1 MSKGEETRERI
12 IGEAFR
18 LATRDGL
25 DGLTIGTL
33 ADALKMSK
41 SGLFAH
47 FKSKE
52 QLQVSVLEEAS
63 RRWQEKV
70 FLPALKAPRGLP
82 RLEALFERWLAWGNP
97 KDTPGGCLFI
107 AAAAELDD
115 QPGAPRDFL
124 VETDRALHTAIA
136 RTVKLCV
143 DEGHFK
149 PDTDPAQVAFELHG
163 IFLAYHHALRLLEDA
178 RAKDRARR
186 AFGHLLQLCR
196 PRSPH

>member
-12 IGEAFR
+12 LGQAYR

-25 DGLTIGTL
+25 EGLTIGTL
-33 ADALKMSK
+33 ASELKMSK

-63 RRWQEKV
+63 RRFQEKV

-82 RLEALFERWLAWGNP
+82 RLESLFERWLAWGNP
-97 KDTPGGCLFI
+97 KDMPGGCIFI

-124 VETDRALHTAIA
+124 VETDRALHEAITRTA
-136 RTVKLCV
+136 RLCV
-143 DEGHFK
+143 EQGHFRK
-149 PDTDPAQVAFELHG
+149 DVDPAQVAFELHG
-163 IFLAYHHALRLLEDA
+163 IFLSFHHAHRLLADHKA
-178 RAKDRARR
+178 SQRARKAFSNLIESCR
-186 AFGHLLQLCR
+186 AR
-196 PRSPH
+196 N

>member
-12 IGEAFR
+12 LTQAYR

-33 ADALKMSK
+33 ATALKMSK

-63 RRWQEKV
+63 RRFQEQV

-97 KDTPGGCLFI
+97 RDTPGGCIFI

-124 VETDRALHTAIA
+124 VETDQALQEAVTRTA
-136 RTVKLCV
+136 RLCV
-143 DEGHFK
+143 EEGHFRR
-149 PDTDPAQVAFELHG
+149 DVDPAQVAFELHG
-163 IFLAYHHALRLLEDA
+163 IFLSYHHALRLLADGKAKE
-178 RAKDRARR
+178 RAKK
-186 AFGHLLQLCR
+186 AFAHLLDSC
-196 PRSPH
+196 RSPN